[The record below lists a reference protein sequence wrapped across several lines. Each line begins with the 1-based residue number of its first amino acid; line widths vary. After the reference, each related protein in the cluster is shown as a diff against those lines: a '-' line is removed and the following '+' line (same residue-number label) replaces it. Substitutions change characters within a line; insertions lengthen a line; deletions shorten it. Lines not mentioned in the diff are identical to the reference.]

1 MSFLI
6 VTVKRVQKIVI
17 EQTKSPS
24 LLQAQWHITK
34 HIYLFIYLFIHSFIH
49 LLT

>member
-17 EQTKSPS
+17 EQTKPPS
-24 LLQAQWHITK
+24 LSQAHWRITK
-34 HIYLFIYLFIHSFIH
+34 HIYLFIYLFIYSF
-49 LLT
+49 T